1 MKKGSDKQTRIYF
14 PFVGLTCEQYET
26 LYSSMNNRELVS
38 IKVRNLEQIMGDTDL
53 LQMGMDIT
61 FHSVDEIMDAEV
73 NDEESHYPEFPSF
86 IVSGLQN

>member
-1 MKKGSDKQTRIYF
+1 
-14 PFVGLTCEQYET
+14 
-26 LYSSMNNRELVS
+26 MNNRELVS

-53 LQMGMDIT
+53 LLMGMDIT

-86 IVSGLQN
+86 IVSDLQN